1 MTGWIVLA
9 AVAPV
14 VIAVLGYFGK
24 RLVDKNDAAHDR
36 LWGVVEEVRSDVGEL
51 KVGQGK
57 IEAKIDM
64 LIQNGKSD
72 G

>member
-9 AVAPV
+9 SVTPV
-14 VIAVLGYFGK
+14 VLAVVGYFVK

-36 LWGVVEEVRSDVGEL
+36 LWGVVEEVRSDVGDL

-57 IEAKIDM
+57 IEAKLDM
-64 LIQNGKSD
+64 LIKNGDK
-72 G
+72 

>member
-14 VIAVLGYFGK
+14 VIAVMGYFGK